1 MNPQNQRTESV
12 PEILWRRC
20 TQLGLPAW
28 HCDEFGAVITP
39 PATNTTPRADNA
51 AIATAAREVSR
62 RARAGG
68 DMRPFMLEGVGTLL
82 PLHGAGTGVVLALG
96 PADHGTSHDNL
107 WTLLSTMR
115 DDLCEGE
122 RTAGL
127 LREFSGKLI
136 QSYEETYTL
145 FRVMRLLAS
154 SAAPAQQI
162 HMVCRNVQ
170 QTLPF
175 RWVAVAFREDDRVV
189 ADLRGHLV
197 LEGDPG
203 IPMADFDRILRTM
216 TAQADEDGWTRVM
229 APADHELPALV
240 RAEIVCDPITYN
252 GAVIGMIVAGNKS
265 GPDPDIASPEM
276 QFIDAVADFLG
287 TFHENIA
294 RFAEQRAMSLGTL
307 HALSAAIDAKDPYTR
322 GHSERVAFLS
332 QLLAREMGMGAEHAE
347 RVRIAGLVH
356 DVGKIGVP
364 ERILTKVGGLT
375 AEEFAAIKR
384 HPETGYE
391 ILKGISLLGDTL
403 PGVLHHHERWDGK
416 GYPHGLR
423 GESIPQI
430 ARIIGLADTFDA
442 MSSSRSYR
450 PALPRPLVRVEI
462 ARCAGSQFDP
472 AVAEAFKRLDLSG
485 YDALLEKQGAASPDP
500 ATAQAVAA

>member
-1 MNPQNQRTESV
+1 MNPHIQRTESV
-12 PEILWRRC
+12 SETLWQRC
-20 TQLGLPAW
+20 GELGMPAW
-28 HCDEFGAVITP
+28 LCDEVGAIVRS
-39 PATNTTPRADNA
+39 PATPLLIGAEVA
-51 AIATAAREVSR
+51 AVASAARETSR

-68 DMRPFMLEGVGTLL
+68 DMKPFQLDGVGTLL
-82 PLHGAGTGVVLALG
+82 PFHGSGSGVVLALAPPEG
-96 PADHGTSHDNL
+96 LRSNEAI
-107 WTLLSTMR
+107 WTMLSGMR
-115 DDLCEGE
+115 DDLCEGD
-122 RTAGL
+122 RTASL

-154 SAAPAQQI
+154 SAAPSQQI

-175 RWVAVAFREDDRVV
+175 RWVAVAFRDDDRVI
-189 ADLRGHLV
+189 ADLRGTLV
-197 LEGDPG
+197 HEGDLG
-203 IPMADFDRILRTM
+203 IPEGEFARIVRTM
-216 TAQADEDGWTRVM
+216 ATGADQDGWTKVM
-229 APADHELPALV
+229 APADHELPARV
-240 RAEIVCDPITYN
+240 HAEVVCDPITYD
-252 GAVIGMIVAGNKS
+252 GAVIGLLLAGNKN

-276 QFIDAVADFLG
+276 QFVDAVADFLG
-287 TFHENIA
+287 TFHENVA

-307 HALSAAIDAKDPYTR
+307 HALSAAIDAKDRYTR

-332 QLLAREMGMGAEHAE
+332 QAIAREMGMGVDHAE

-364 ERILTKVGGLT
+364 EAILCKAGSLT

-384 HPETGYE
+384 HPEIGYE

-403 PGVLHHHERWDGK
+403 PGVLHHHERWDGR

-423 GESIPQI
+423 AEQIPLT

-442 MSSSRSYR
+442 MSSNRSYR
-450 PALPRPLVRVEI
+450 PALPRAVVRVEI
-462 ARCAGSQFDP
+462 IKCAGSQFDP
-472 AVAEAFKRLDLSG
+472 AVVEAFKRVDLAG
-485 YDALLEKQGAASPDP
+485 YDALMEKQLEAA
-500 ATAQAVAA
+500 TVQAMAA

>member
-1 MNPQNQRTESV
+1 
-12 PEILWRRC
+12 
-20 TQLGLPAW
+20 
-28 HCDEFGAVITP
+28 
-39 PATNTTPRADNA
+39 
-51 AIATAAREVSR
+51 
-62 RARAGG
+62 
-68 DMRPFMLEGVGTLL
+68 
-82 PLHGAGTGVVLALG
+82 
-96 PADHGTSHDNL
+96 
-107 WTLLSTMR
+107 MR

-127 LREFSGKLI
+127 LKEFSGKLI

-154 SAAPAQQI
+154 SSAPAQQI

-175 RWVAVAFREDDRVV
+175 RWVAVAFRDDERVIP
-189 ADLRGHLV
+189 DLRGTLV
-197 LEGDPG
+197 FEGETGLP
-203 IPMADFDRILRTM
+203 PEEFERMVREMAAAMD
-216 TAQADEDGWTRVM
+216 QDGWTRVI
-229 APADHELPALV
+229 APAEHELPARV
-240 RAEIVCDPITYN
+240 RAEVVCDPVTYN
-252 GAVIGMIVAGNKS
+252 GAVIGLLVAGNKN
-265 GPDPDIASPEM
+265 GADPDVASPEM

-287 TFHENIA
+287 TFHENVA

-322 GHSERVAFLS
+322 GHSERVACLS
-332 QLLAREMGMGAEHAE
+332 QLIAREMGMGAEHAE

-364 ERILTKVGGLT
+364 EAILRKAGSLT
-375 AEEFAAIKR
+375 DEEFAAIKR
-384 HPETGYE
+384 HPEIGHE

-403 PGVLHHHERWDGK
+403 PGVLHHHERWDGR

-423 GESIPQI
+423 GAQVPQI

-450 PALPRPLVRVEI
+450 PALARALVRVEI
-462 ARCAGSQFDP
+462 SKCSGTQFDP
-472 AVAEAFKRLDLSG
+472 EVVEAFKRVDLTA
-485 YDALLEKQGAASPDP
+485 YDALMEKQSEALGLPRAPEQAA
-500 ATAQAVAA
+500 AA